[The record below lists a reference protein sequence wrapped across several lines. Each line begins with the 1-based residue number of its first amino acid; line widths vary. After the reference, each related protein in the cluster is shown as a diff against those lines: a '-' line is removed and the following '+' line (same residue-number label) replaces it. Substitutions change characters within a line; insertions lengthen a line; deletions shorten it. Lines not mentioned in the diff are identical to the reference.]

1 MTCTATVKAQSD
13 TWYTVATEL
22 TKIDNGDA
30 YKYETFVGALGESSV
45 PTGADKNVM
54 SPATGTAEK
63 ADFVFTWKA
72 FPIADGR
79 YATDPGTGARFVP
92 VELTATVG
100 KDLQV
105 NVYGATTFLS
115 AGHTMAT
122 ALTGTNAYL
131 STTGSTDTWLATAT
145 GMGPNTASSTGGYV
159 SYTAK

>member
-1 MTCTATVKAQSD
+1 MTCTATVKAQED

-45 PTGADKNVM
+45 PTGTDKNKM

-115 AGHTMAT
+115 AGHTVAV
-122 ALTGTNAYL
+122 AVATNAYL
-131 STTGSTDTWLATAT
+131 AGTGADTWTVTAT

-159 SYTAK
+159 SYTAN